1 MTIPFQKLPDSTK
14 PEAAAA
20 MIQGKIWMHW
30 SQETEHP
37 GDDELKRW
45 IPAPAG
51 NVATDHVLRIVDA
64 PEPRM
69 TRKQKRK
76 AVDSALEAN
85 PQATNREIA
94 RRTKT
99 SHTYVA
105 IRRFATTPQLQ
116 SSFA

>member
-1 MTIPFQKLPDSTK
+1 MTTPFQKLPDSTK

-94 RRTKT
+94 RLTAT
-99 SHTYVA
+99 SHTFVA

-116 SSFA
+116 SSFD